1 MKCMA
6 MTQTILRRR
15 SRDFPAGYTITAW
28 VQMKDFF
35 IFGSTGLV
43 FYGFI
48 AHSNTDPK
56 QAILAIRGTDAGI
69 EWLDDITS
77 LGLEPFVVPNCG
89 NVGIGWENIFLTLE
103 LVPVPPAGQAM
114 MSLKPVGR
122 FSAQVREH
130 LLRHA
135 ASALGP
141 NTNTMPHAIAMTGPG
156 QIEMGSSHSRR
167 SDRCVAPK
175 WSLCGRRWAMPLVRQ
190 TGARDDALS
199 AARQSAFACPLS
211 MGDGRRASR
220 SSVRRQPKHSTITR
234 REAQRLPSGQR
245 KSGRRLKSRSVA
257 SWKTAG
263 PIPGNYARLFNAR
276 WRNFLLV
283 EIFRHCAPYPELQ
296 CSATSGM
303 I

>member
-1 MKCMA
+1 MSYHSTTAVLYGRFIEAAYEMYENDPNNITPA
-6 MTQTILRRR
+6 QP
-15 SRDFPAGYTITAW
+15 SDFPAGYTVTAW

-35 IFGSTGLV
+35 IFGSTGPV

-56 QAILAIRGTDAGI
+56 QAILAIRGTDDGI
-69 EWLDDITS
+69 EWWDDVNS

-141 NTNTMPHAIAMTGPG
+141 NTNAMPHAIAMTG
-156 QIEMGSSHSRR
+156 HSLGAALVTLCAAEN
-167 SDRCVAPK
+167 SILYKDQVLVEALYTFASPKVGDGGFVAAFNKLGLDSWRIVNQQDIVPNLPCLFYEHVNALRQYNSTGK
-175 WSLCGRRWAMPLVRQ
+175 VQQNFSCWHAMATYLSLIDSALKPDPLCQ
-190 TGARDDALS
+190 LS
-199 AARQSAFACPLS
+199 ARS
-211 MGDGRRASR
+211 GGAS
-220 SSVRRQPKHSTITR
+220 T
-234 REAQRLPSGQR
+234 
-245 KSGRRLKSRSVA
+245 
-257 SWKTAG
+257 
-263 PIPGNYARLFNAR
+263 
-276 WRNFLLV
+276 
-283 EIFRHCAPYPELQ
+283 
-296 CSATSGM
+296 
-303 I
+303 